1 MATISLVSAF
11 LHGRTMAVK
20 MGREMSEP
28 RLICGGSPQ
37 GSILGNYLFCI
48 TTDGLGQ
55 DDAGHGPPSQA
66 VQPVNGTPLALR
78 RNRSRVGTDFGRM
91 MTDDGLDG
99 LGITAGTGQEV
110 LTEIR
115 GDLPDLGLGD
125 ARGASGGGATDE
137 QDGNVE
143 DVDGLSL
150 IHI

>member
-1 MATISLVSAF
+1 
-11 LHGRTMAVK
+11 
-20 MGREMSEP
+20 MSEP

-91 MTDDGLDG
+91 VTDDGLDG
-99 LGITAGTGQEV
+99 LG
-110 LTEIR
+110 
-115 GDLPDLGLGD
+115 
-125 ARGASGGGATDE
+125 
-137 QDGNVE
+137 NVE
-143 DVDGLSL
+143 DVDGYDSCLLYTSPSPRDS
-150 IHI
+150 